1 MNLSKKKELAARTL
15 KVGKGRIIFNTARLD
30 EIKEAITKQDIRDLL
45 QNKAMVIREVKG
57 RRTRV
62 KRNTRRKQGSIKQKP
77 KKSKR
82 EYIIITRKLRRYLAA
97 QRKKSLLTQEDY
109 HLLRKEVRV
118 KNFKSLAQL
127 KEKIAGVKK

>member
-1 MNLSKKKELAARTL
+1 M
-15 KVGKGRIIFNTARLD
+15 
-30 EIKEAITKQDIRDLL
+30 

-62 KRNTRRKQGSIKQKP
+62 KRNTRRKPGSIKQKP

-97 QRKKSLLTQEDY
+97 QRKKSLLTQENY

-127 KEKIAGVKK
+127 KEKIARVKK